1 MGPEAR
7 LEEPCPDATGPRR
20 DVPPAGHGARRR
32 ARVPA
37 LTAFAHLLDGGHP
50 GGRQGLLREARARME
65 GTLMAATDETRASQG
80 HQGEAPEAPDKVEAG
95 EETGMKGLTEE

>member
-20 DVPPAGHGARRR
+20 DVPPAGHGAGRRP
-32 ARVPA
+32 RVPA
-37 LTAFAHLLDGGHP
+37 FTTFAHVLDGGHP

-65 GTLMAATDETRASQG
+65 GTLNWLPPMRPGLHKNTKARPPRPLTRSKPARRP
-80 HQGEAPEAPDKVEAG
+80 A
-95 EETGMKGLTEE
+95 